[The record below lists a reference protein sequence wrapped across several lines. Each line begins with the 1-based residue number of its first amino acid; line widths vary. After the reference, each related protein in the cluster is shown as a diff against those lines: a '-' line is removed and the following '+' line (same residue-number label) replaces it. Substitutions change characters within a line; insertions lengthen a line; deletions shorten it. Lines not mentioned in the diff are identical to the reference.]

1 MDRPDSETR
10 WACVNLPELPLQILV
25 RAHPDWRNLPV
36 AVVESDKPQALIL
49 AVNESARRN
58 RIIPGMRYA
67 SGLSQSRELRA
78 GPVGRLEVETAVNL
92 VSGELRRFSPEVEP
106 SSDEP
111 GILWLNAT
119 GLEPVTPSLGK
130 WARGVL
136 DTLRAKGFRSNV
148 AVGFSR
154 FGSYA
159 ATKTRPG
166 ITVFP
171 APKDETAVAGSAR
184 LDRLGLAPK
193 LLTHLAKLGVL
204 TVRDFLGL
212 PSTGLLERFGPDAQR
227 FHRMATGEAWKP
239 LKPETPV
246 EVPRSL
252 LLLDHPE
259 TDSTRLLFFIR
270 RQLHPLLSELAA
282 QYQALTELVV
292 LLALERK
299 QKWQET
305 VRPAFPTLDSVTIL
319 DLVRLTLE
327 RTPLSAPVR
336 ELELTA
342 IGTQAGREQLRLFN
356 ENPRRDLR
364 AAARAFARLRAEY
377 GDGTV
382 SRLVLRDGHLPD
394 GRYSLEPLHALPL
407 PKDLPEADPAMIR
420 RIYDKPV
427 ALPILPG
434 RELSRNLLRA
444 FIDGAITRTAGP
456 FLFEG
461 GWWHRDTDREYH
473 LVETVKGE
481 IVWIFYDRKQSR
493 WFLHGEVR

>member
-1 MDRPDSETR
+1 MDQPDSETR

-25 RAHPDWRNLPV
+25 RAHPDWHKLPV
-36 AVVESDKPQALIL
+36 AVVESDKPQAFIL

-67 SGLSQSRELRA
+67 AGLSQSRELRA
-78 GPVGRLEVETAVNL
+78 GPVGRPEIETAVKL
-92 VSGELRRFSPEVEP
+92 VGGELRRFSPEVEP
-106 SSDEP
+106 SDDEP

-119 GLEPVTPSLGK
+119 GLEPVTPSLPK
-130 WARGVL
+130 WAWSIL

-159 ATKTRPG
+159 AAKTRPG
-166 ITVFP
+166 VTVFP
-171 APKDETAVAGSAR
+171 SLKDETAVAGSAQ

-193 LLTHLAKLGVL
+193 LLSHLAKLGVV

-212 PSTGLLERFGPDAQR
+212 PPTGLLERFGPEAQR

-239 LKPETPV
+239 LAPESPV
-246 EVPRSL
+246 EAPRSL

-282 QYQALTELVV
+282 RYQALSELRVRF
-292 LLALERK
+292 ALERK
-299 QKWQET
+299 LTWREA
-305 VRPAFPTLDSVTIL
+305 VRPAFPTLDSVAIL

-327 RTPLSAPVR
+327 RTPLQAPVR

-342 IGTQAGREQLRLFN
+342 IGTPAEQEQLRLFN

-377 GDGTV
+377 GENAV
-382 SRLVLRDGHLPD
+382 SRVVLRDGHLPD
-394 GRYSLEPLHALPL
+394 GRYSLEPLQALPL
-407 PKDLPEADPAMIR
+407 PKDLPEADPALIR

-427 ALPILPG
+427 ALPVLPG

-444 FIDGAITRTAGP
+444 FIDGAIARTAGP

-473 LVETVKGE
+473 LVETVNGE
-481 IVWIFYDRKQSR
+481 IVWVFYDRKQSR